1 MLWAEIKI
9 LRFLSTTLLWFS
21 MIKKES
27 PQSIATPDDLCRRLQ
42 ILEEKFE
49 YQDQTI
55 DALNE
60 VIIDQ
65 QAQISALEDQIRR
78 FQAMLSAIED
88 TPGGGEEPP
97 PPHY

>member
-1 MLWAEIKI
+1 MTE
-9 LRFLSTTLLWFS
+9 
-21 MIKKES
+21 KES
-27 PQSIATPDDLCRRLQ
+27 PQNAAAPDDLRFRLQ

-55 DALNE
+55 EALND

-65 QAQISALEDQIRR
+65 QAQINALEDQIRR
-78 FQAMLSAIED
+78 FHALLAAID
-88 TPGGGEEPP
+88 DNPGGGEEPP

>member
-1 MLWAEIKI
+1 
-9 LRFLSTTLLWFS
+9 
-21 MIKKES
+21 MIKKEP
-27 PQSIATPDDLCRRLQ
+27 PQNAATPDDLRWRLQ

-55 DALNE
+55 DALND

-65 QAQISALEDQIRR
+65 QAQINALEDQIRR
-78 FQAMLSAIED
+78 FQAMLAAID
-88 TPGGGEEPP
+88 DNPGSGEEPP

>member
-1 MLWAEIKI
+1 MN
-9 LRFLSTTLLWFS
+9 
-21 MIKKES
+21 KKEL
-27 PQSIATPDDLCRRLQ
+27 PQNPATPDDLHWRLQ

-55 DALNE
+55 DALND

-65 QAQISALEDQIRR
+65 QAQINALEDQIRR
-78 FQAMLSAIED
+78 FQALLAAID
-88 TPGGGEEPP
+88 DNPVGGEEPP